1 MNRFSIW
8 RLLPFAVL
16 IIFTAPLL
24 IVLSTLFGSYSEN
37 WFHLY
42 EFVLADYIIS
52 SLILVIGVS
61 ILVLF
66 LGTVTAWTVTTYN
79 FKGKKVFE
87 WALILPLAIPPY
99 ILAYTFTGLFDPF
112 GDANNFIRSVFNLKD
127 STIIFPNVR
136 NIYGA
141 IVVFAF
147 TLYPYVYLVS
157 RSAFINQSKSMQE
170 AARLLGL
177 NQLEVFY
184 KLALP
189 LIRPAAIGGMM
200 LVIMETL
207 SDFGAVDHFAIQTFT
222 TGIFRTWYGLYDLQT
237 AMQLASLLLLT
248 VGIFYFIERSSR
260 GDGIYT
266 SNNSTFSPNEE
277 VNLTG
282 LKALTAFLVCFIP
295 IFIGFLL
302 PIVELSLWA
311 YEVNLGFFNNK
322 FLENSINTLSLS
334 FLTGLICGALALL
347 INFSIRYKPSI
358 LVGRFSALLSI
369 GYAVPGLIL
378 AVGMVQLLVYLDNL
392 AFSGFDIVLT
402 GSLLGLVLAYVIKT
416 YALANS
422 SIESGYERISYS
434 LDDSSK
440 LLGSTSWNMLGN
452 IHIPL
457 LKTSILT
464 SVLLV
469 MSDVVKELPATLIL
483 RPFNFETLAVSTY
496 IYASEERM
504 IQAAAPAIAIVL
516 IGLIPIVLLSKMI
529 RSSRPIENRE

>member
-1 MNRFSIW
+1 LNRFSIW

-112 GDANNFIRSVFNLKD
+112 GDANNFIRSIFNLKD

-302 PIVELSLWA
+302 PILELSLWA

-334 FLTGLICGALALL
+334 FLTGLICAALALL

>member
-24 IVLSTLFGSYSEN
+24 IVLSTLFGGYSEN

-42 EFVLADYIIS
+42 EFVLTDYIIS
-52 SLILVIGVS
+52 SGILVIGVS
-61 ILVLF
+61 VLVLV

-112 GDANNFIRSVFNLKD
+112 GDANNLFRSLFNFED
-127 STIIFPNVR
+127 SVVLFPNVR

-157 RSAFINQSKSMQE
+157 RSAFINQSKSMKE

-177 NQLEVFY
+177 NQFQVFY
-184 KLALP
+184 RLALP

-248 VGIFYFIERSSR
+248 VGVFYMVERSSR

-277 VNLTG
+277 INLKG
-282 LKALTAFLVCFIP
+282 IKSLVAFLVCFIP
-295 IFIGFLL
+295 IFIGFIL
-302 PIVELSLWA
+302 PISELGLWA
-311 YEVNLGFFNNK
+311 YEVNLNFFNYK
-322 FLENSINTLSLS
+322 FIENSINTLTLS
-334 FLTGLICGALALL
+334 FITGLICAALALI
-347 INFSIRYKPSI
+347 INFSIRYKPGV
-358 LVGRFSALLSI
+358 LVSRFSALLSI

-378 AVGMVQLLVYLDNL
+378 AVGMVQLLVHFDNL
-392 AFSGFDIVLT
+392 VFTAFDIVLT
-402 GSLLGLVLAYVIKT
+402 GSLFGLVLAYVIKT

-422 SIESGYERISYS
+422 SIESGYERISHS

-440 LLGSTSWNMLGN
+440 LLGSSGWNMLGN
-452 IHIPL
+452 IHMPL

-504 IQAAAPAIAIVL
+504 LQAAAPAIAIVL

>member
-1 MNRFSIW
+1 LNRFSIW

-24 IVLSTLFGSYSEN
+24 IVLSTLFGGYSEN

-42 EFVLADYIIS
+42 EFVLTDYIIS
-52 SLILVIGVS
+52 SGILVIGVS
-61 ILVLF
+61 VLVLV

-112 GDANNFIRSVFNLKD
+112 GDANNLFRSLFNFED
-127 STIIFPNVR
+127 SVVLFPNVR

-157 RSAFINQSKSMQE
+157 RSAFINQSKSMKE

-177 NQLEVFY
+177 NQFQVFY
-184 KLALP
+184 RLALP

-248 VGIFYFIERSSR
+248 VGVFYMVERSSR

-277 VNLTG
+277 INLKG
-282 LKALTAFLVCFIP
+282 IKSLVAFLVCFIP
-295 IFIGFLL
+295 IFIGFIL
-302 PIVELSLWA
+302 PILELGLWA
-311 YEVNLGFFNNK
+311 YEVNLNFFNYK
-322 FLENSINTLSLS
+322 FIENSINTLTLS
-334 FLTGLICGALALL
+334 FITGLICAALALI
-347 INFSIRYKPSI
+347 INFSIRYKPGV
-358 LVGRFSALLSI
+358 LVSRFSALLSI

-378 AVGMVQLLVYLDNL
+378 AVGMVQLLVYFDNL
-392 AFSGFDIVLT
+392 VFSAFDIVLT
-402 GSLLGLVLAYVIKT
+402 GSLFGLVLAYVIKT

-422 SIESGYERISYS
+422 SIESGYERISHS

-440 LLGSTSWNMLGN
+440 LLGSTGWNMLGN
-452 IHIPL
+452 IHMPL

-504 IQAAAPAIAIVL
+504 LQAAAPAIAIVL

>member
-24 IVLSTLFGSYSEN
+24 IVLSTLFGGYSEN

-42 EFVLADYIIS
+42 EFVLTDYIIS
-52 SLILVIGVS
+52 SGILVIGVS
-61 ILVLF
+61 VLVLV

-112 GDANNFIRSVFNLKD
+112 GDANNLFRSLFNFED
-127 STIIFPNVR
+127 SVVLFPNVR

-157 RSAFINQSKSMQE
+157 RSAFINQSKSMKE

-177 NQLEVFY
+177 NQFQVFY
-184 KLALP
+184 RLALP

-248 VGIFYFIERSSR
+248 VGVFYMVERSSR

-277 VNLTG
+277 INLKG
-282 LKALTAFLVCFIP
+282 IKSLVAFLVCFIP
-295 IFIGFLL
+295 IFIGFIL
-302 PIVELSLWA
+302 PISELGLWA
-311 YEVNLGFFNNK
+311 YEVNLNFFNYK
-322 FLENSINTLSLS
+322 FIENSINTLTLS
-334 FLTGLICGALALL
+334 FITGLICAALALI
-347 INFSIRYKPSI
+347 INFSIRYKPGV
-358 LVGRFSALLSI
+358 LVSRFSALLSI

-378 AVGMVQLLVYLDNL
+378 AVGMVQLLVYFDNL
-392 AFSGFDIVLT
+392 VFSAFDIVLT
-402 GSLLGLVLAYVIKT
+402 GSLFGLVLAYVIKT

-422 SIESGYERISYS
+422 SIESGYERISHS

-440 LLGSTSWNMLGN
+440 LLGSTGWNMLGN
-452 IHIPL
+452 IHMPL

-504 IQAAAPAIAIVL
+504 LQAAAPAIAIVL

>member
-42 EFVLADYIIS
+42 EFVLTDYIIS
-52 SLILVIGVS
+52 SLILEIGVS

-334 FLTGLICGALALL
+334 FLTGLICAALALL

>member
-170 AARLLGL
+170 SARLLGL
-177 NQLEVFY
+177 SQLEVFY

-295 IFIGFLL
+295 IFIGFIL

-334 FLTGLICGALALL
+334 FLTGLICVALALL

>member
-112 GDANNFIRSVFNLKD
+112 GDANNFIRSIFNLKD

-334 FLTGLICGALALL
+334 FLTGLICAALALL

>member
-24 IVLSTLFGSYSEN
+24 IVLSTLFGGYSEN

-42 EFVLADYIIS
+42 EFVLTDYIIS
-52 SLILVIGVS
+52 SGILVIGVS
-61 ILVLF
+61 VLVLV

-112 GDANNFIRSVFNLKD
+112 GDANNLFRSLFNFED
-127 STIIFPNVR
+127 SVVLFPNVR

-157 RSAFINQSKSMQE
+157 RSAFINQSKSMKE

-177 NQLEVFY
+177 NQFQVFY
-184 KLALP
+184 RLALP

-248 VGIFYFIERSSR
+248 VGVFYMVERSSR

-277 VNLTG
+277 INLKG
-282 LKALTAFLVCFIP
+282 IKSLVAFLVCFIP
-295 IFIGFLL
+295 IFIGFIL
-302 PIVELSLWA
+302 PILELGLWA
-311 YEVNLGFFNNK
+311 YEVNLNFFNYK
-322 FLENSINTLSLS
+322 FIENSINTLTLS
-334 FLTGLICGALALL
+334 FITGLICAALALI
-347 INFSIRYKPSI
+347 INFSIRYKPGV
-358 LVGRFSALLSI
+358 LVSRFSALLSI

-378 AVGMVQLLVYLDNL
+378 AVGMVQLLVYFDNL
-392 AFSGFDIVLT
+392 VFSAFDIVLT
-402 GSLLGLVLAYVIKT
+402 GSLFGLVLAYVIKT

-440 LLGSTSWNMLGN
+440 LLGSTGWNMLGN
-452 IHIPL
+452 IHMPL

-504 IQAAAPAIAIVL
+504 LQAAAPAIAIVL

>member
-170 AARLLGL
+170 AARLLGH

-334 FLTGLICGALALL
+334 FLTGLICAALALL

>member
-66 LGTVTAWTVTTYN
+66 LGTVTAWTVTTYD

-334 FLTGLICGALALL
+334 FLTGLICAALALL

>member
-24 IVLSTLFGSYSEN
+24 IVLSTLFGGYSEN

-42 EFVLADYIIS
+42 EFVLTDYIIS
-52 SLILVIGVS
+52 SGILVIGVS
-61 ILVLF
+61 VLVLV

-112 GDANNFIRSVFNLKD
+112 GDANNLFRSLFNFED
-127 STIIFPNVR
+127 SVVLFPNVR

-157 RSAFINQSKSMQE
+157 RSAFINQSKSMKE

-177 NQLEVFY
+177 NQFQVFY
-184 KLALP
+184 RLALP

-248 VGIFYFIERSSR
+248 VGVFYMVERSSR

-277 VNLTG
+277 INLKG
-282 LKALTAFLVCFIP
+282 IKSLVAFLVCFIP
-295 IFIGFLL
+295 IFIGFIL
-302 PIVELSLWA
+302 PILELGLWA
-311 YEVNLGFFNNK
+311 YEVNLNFFNYK
-322 FLENSINTLSLS
+322 FIENSINTLTLS
-334 FLTGLICGALALL
+334 FITGLICAALALI
-347 INFSIRYKPSI
+347 INFSIRYKPGV
-358 LVGRFSALLSI
+358 LVSRFSALLSI

-378 AVGMVQLLVYLDNL
+378 AVGMVQLLVYFDNL
-392 AFSGFDIVLT
+392 VFSAFDIVLT
-402 GSLLGLVLAYVIKT
+402 GSLFGLVLAYVIKT

-422 SIESGYERISYS
+422 SIESGYERISHS

-440 LLGSTSWNMLGN
+440 LLGSTGWNMLGN
-452 IHIPL
+452 IHMPL

-504 IQAAAPAIAIVL
+504 LQAAAPAIAIVL

>member
-147 TLYPYVYLVS
+147 TLYPYVYIVS

-334 FLTGLICGALALL
+334 FLTGLICAALALL

>member
-282 LKALTAFLVCFIP
+282 LKALTASLVCFIP
-295 IFIGFLL
+295 IFIGFIL

-334 FLTGLICGALALL
+334 FLTGLICAALALL

>member
-147 TLYPYVYLVS
+147 TL
-157 RSAFINQSKSMQE
+157 
-170 AARLLGL
+170 
-177 NQLEVFY
+177 
-184 KLALP
+184 P
-189 LIRPAAIGGMM
+189 LISPAAIGGMM

-334 FLTGLICGALALL
+334 FLTGLICVALALL

-483 RPFNFETLAVSTY
+483 IPT
-496 IYASEERM
+496 
-504 IQAAAPAIAIVL
+504 APILIVDW
-516 IGLIPIVLLSKMI
+516 IVLLTTLRYEIFFFS
-529 RSSRPIENRE
+529 

>member
-52 SLILVIGVS
+52 SIILVIGVS

-334 FLTGLICGALALL
+334 FLTGLICAALALL

>member
-302 PIVELSLWA
+302 PILELSLWA

-334 FLTGLICGALALL
+334 FLTGLICAALALL

>member
-112 GDANNFIRSVFNLKD
+112 GDAYNFIRSVFNLID

-334 FLTGLICGALALL
+334 FLTGLICAALALL